1 MNRDQCLEQ
10 AQQLING
17 DRKSDYGDAYLNH
30 QRIAALWNTYLSG
43 FAIRE
48 LTPTD
53 VAVMMM
59 MLKIARVMHEHKDD
73 SYVDIC
79 GYAAL
84 AAEMSQNDRSR

>member
-1 MNRDQCLEQ
+1 MNRDKCLEQ

-30 QRIAALWNTYLSG
+30 LRIADLWTIYLSRSA
-43 FAIRE
+43 AIE
-48 LTPTD
+48 LSPTD

-59 MLKIARVMHEHKDD
+59 LLKIARVMNQHKDD

-84 AAEMSQNDRSR
+84 AAEMSQND

>member
-1 MNRDQCLEQ
+1 VNRDQCLEQ

-17 DRKSDYGDAYLNH
+17 DRKNDYGDAYLNH
-30 QRIAALWNTYLSG
+30 QRIADLWTTYLSQS
-43 FAIRE
+43 ADIE
-48 LTPTD
+48 LSPTD

-59 MLKIARVMHEHKDD
+59 LLKIARVMNQHKDD

-84 AAEMSQNDRSR
+84 AAEMSQNVK

>member
-30 QRIAALWNTYLSG
+30 QRIADLWTIYLSRSA
-43 FAIRE
+43 AIE
-48 LTPTD
+48 LSPTD

-59 MLKIARVMHEHKDD
+59 LLKIARVMNQHKDD

-84 AAEMSQNDRSR
+84 AAEMSQND